1 MAVLSIINKAYQT
14 LLGIITWGVMQL
26 AEVWSKSVLHLRWHL
41 FGLPLSLLM
50 VQLFNQWKWNPS
62 NFAIFGQLYLS
73 FSSDYFSFPLSFYK
87 DTIWVMNNSPLATA
101 FCRMSFRGFLPS
113 CPKTPLYTGIVS
125 YVHTHK
131 GQYCIVW
138 TWLLWILWVLK
149 ERINVLSEVRQQST
163 RSTSKKLTF
172 LKPTEVRAKIGQRA
186 VGDSSQ
192 RYNVPWDLS

>member
-1 MAVLSIINKAYQT
+1 
-14 LLGIITWGVMQL
+14 MQL
-26 AEVWSKSVLHLRWHL
+26 AEVWSKSLCFTWDDICWVYL
-41 FGLPLSLLM
+41 LSLLM
-50 VQLFNQWKWNPS
+50 VQLLNQWKWNPS

-149 ERINVLSEVRQQST
+149 KRINVLSEVRQQST

-192 RYNVPWDLS
+192 WYNVQWNLS